1 MIGTFLSS
9 MIMEVGH
16 AGDATKRVLFC
27 TLGAISAV
35 GAALFLSLPVVPS
48 SGGGASER
56 LPSLLDT
63 GRLALSDPRTG
74 LLIPLLLTNGMTMAS
89 FFGDFQTDLTCPV
102 AGAAVTGF
110 VLSTFYGVN
119 ALATAFW
126 GRLLA
131 RGMLSRRAVYICAAL
146 LISSYLVAKLAWQA
160 PQNYERDDK
169 VWRRRQDPSSTDM
182 IMVFALAALFACG
195 DAFFESGPPATLQ
208 TFYASSDK
216 LVPAMANAKL
226 WQSLGF
232 AVQFPI
238 GVALADYP
246 VVRSLILLVLL
257 AVSVVSLLILDRRVE
272 RLDPLAAAS

>member
-1 MIGTFLSS
+1 
-9 MIMEVGH
+9 
-16 AGDATKRVLFC
+16 
-27 TLGAISAV
+27 
-35 GAALFLSLPVVPS
+35 
-48 SGGGASER
+48 
-56 LPSLLDT
+56 
-63 GRLALSDPRTG
+63 
-74 LLIPLLLTNGMTMAS
+74 
-89 FFGDFQTDLTCPV
+89 
-102 AGAAVTGF
+102 
-110 VLSTFYGVN
+110 
-119 ALATAFW
+119 
-126 GRLLA
+126 
-131 RGMLSRRAVYICAAL
+131 MLSRRAVYICAAL